1 MTRPRLS
8 ERDRS
13 AILSSLSAGV
23 VPSIG
28 LQHIQV
34 GRKAELDA
42 FLRDIGRIESG
53 SASIRFVV
61 GRFGAGKTFFLN
73 VVKAVATERRLVVAN
88 ADITTERRLQG
99 SGGQARSLYAE
110 LMRNL
115 ATRGRAEGG
124 ALANL
129 VERWVG
135 ELAYEVQSAGGD
147 DADVRKRVHKEL
159 APLRDLVSGFDF
171 AEVVAQYHRGFSTHN
186 EALQQAAIRWLRAE
200 YSTKTEARS
209 DLGVR
214 NIIDDDSLYDYL
226 KLFAA
231 FVRIA
236 GYKGLL
242 VLIDE
247 LVVLSHRL
255 NNRLARDRNYE
266 SILRIL
272 NDCLQ
277 GSVEGLGFVFAATE
291 ECMQDPRRGLASYEA
306 LATRLAQ
313 NRFVRGEM
321 VDLSGPV
328 ITLPTLTP
336 EECFV
341 LLDNIRHVYTRGD
354 SASPAMI
361 PDDAIE
367 AYLADCRRR
376 MGATS
381 FQTPRET
388 VRDFVGLLSVL
399 DQNPGAAW
407 SDLLARVTTSSAG
420 DDPALRVAP
429 GRDGA
434 TGDSD
439 DDDGDLTSFRV

>member
-1 MTRPRLS
+1 MSRPRLI

-13 AILSSLSAGV
+13 AILSSLAAGV
-23 VPSIG
+23 VPSVG
-28 LQHIQV
+28 LHHIQV
-34 GRKAELDA
+34 GRQAELEA
-42 FLRDIGRIESG
+42 MLSDIQRVENGG
-53 SASIRFVV
+53 ASIRFVV
-61 GRFGAGKTFFLN
+61 GRYGSGKTFFLN
-73 VVKAVATERRLVVAN
+73 VVKTVALERKFVVAQ

-99 SGGQARSLYAE
+99 SGGKSRALYAE

-115 ATRGRAEGG
+115 STRGRADGG

-135 ELAYEVQSAGGD
+135 DLAHEVKTTGGD
-147 DADVRKRVHKEL
+147 DEDVRKRVFDEL

-171 AEVVAQYHRGFSTHN
+171 AEVIAQYYRGFATHN
-186 EALQQAAIRWLRAE
+186 EALQLSAVRWLRAE
-200 YSTKTEARS
+200 YTTKTEARN

-214 NIIDDDSLYDYL
+214 SIIDDHSFYDYL

-231 FVRIA
+231 FTRIA
-236 GYKGLL
+236 GYRGLL
-242 VLIDE
+242 VLVDE

-255 NNRLARDRNYE
+255 NNRTARDRNYE
-266 SILRIL
+266 AILRIL

-277 GSVEGLGFVFAATE
+277 GSVAGLGVIFAATE
-291 ECMQDPRRGLASYEA
+291 ECLQDQRRGLYSYEA

-313 NRFVRGEM
+313 NRFAKDGL

-341 LLDNIRHVYTRGD
+341 LLDNVRHVHSRGD
-354 SASPAMI
+354 ASAPSMV

-367 AYLADCRRR
+367 SYLLDCQRR
-376 MGATS
+376 MGAAS

-388 VRDFVGLLSVL
+388 VRDFVGLLNIL
-399 DQNPGAAW
+399 EQNPGAAW
-407 SDLLARVTTSSAG
+407 QDLVAAITTSDPGADPVLATAT
-420 DDPALRVAP
+420 DDETAE
-429 GRDGA
+429 
-434 TGDSD
+434 D
-439 DDDGDLTSFRV
+439 DDLTAFRV